1 MDHKYKSLL
10 QNIPTRHMIVKA
22 DLKDGK
28 EQLKR
33 LRERDIF
40 NYFIV
45 GRISTIKNVLD
56 SAEENEF
63 FERQFAW
70 HGITSVSIMLRMA
83 SLLQIMR
90 KLSAKSTRNESKWGM
105 LRPSVCALDVTSTV
119 LLYTSILND
128 PNYTSR
134 VKHSGILSFWTL
146 SFFW

>member
-22 DLKDGK
+22 DLKDGN

-45 GRISTIKNVLD
+45 GRVSTIKSVLD
-56 SAEENEF
+56 SAEENGF

-70 HGITSVSIMLRMA
+70 HAITSVSIMLRVV
-83 SLLQIMR
+83 SLLR
-90 KLSAKSTRNESKWGM
+90 KCLQQLRETKANEGCCVRCNFHSIFIHVNSK
-105 LRPSVCALDVTSTV
+105 
-119 LLYTSILND
+119 
-128 PNYTSR
+128 
-134 VKHSGILSFWTL
+134 
-146 SFFW
+146 